1 MAGLV
6 ERLTEG
12 LPANLRA
19 SPGPDRSACRRA
31 AGKSGVPDREPP
43 NLPQFSPSACSG
55 AVAGRGTRGSML
67 RLLHTADVHL
77 GARHTDLGERAAI
90 LRERQFAAFKATI
103 DLAIAESVDL
113 VLIAGD
119 LFDSNTQPRRSVER
133 VAAELGRVARA
144 SIRTVIIPGTHD
156 LYDGASIYRS
166 YDLAAMARAGGDWIT
181 VLTPD
186 QPSVVFGPIDTVVHG
201 RVFDTKRAPRSP
213 LYGLDVSV
221 DRRATWKIGM
231 VHGSLLI
238 PGKTDNDEVVF
249 TEDEVA
255 RTGLDYL
262 ALGHWHSAIEG
273 RAGNVTYAYSGAPE
287 PVALDQ
293 DGAGQVLLVT
303 LDDRGPRRRI
313 SIEPR
318 WVGQTRC
325 ETLDLDISGIH
336 SQPDLINLLG
346 RNADSNLALRV
357 RLTGLY
363 PDDLDVDL
371 DEVERALAASFLRL
385 QVRDLSIPGAPDGPL
400 PPPDTVLGAF
410 VRGIEARIAALQ
422 SDAASGTRVRTV
434 AGIDDQEIRAVVPI
448 GAPVAESHS
457 AGLDSPSPADEIA
470 ELREVLRLGRHL
482 LEGRQVTL

>member
-1 MAGLV
+1 
-6 ERLTEG
+6 
-12 LPANLRA
+12 
-19 SPGPDRSACRRA
+19 
-31 AGKSGVPDREPP
+31 
-43 NLPQFSPSACSG
+43 
-55 AVAGRGTRGSML
+55 ML

-77 GARHTDLGERAAI
+77 GARHTDLGERAVI

-103 DLAIAESVDL
+103 DLAIVESVDL
-113 VLIAGD
+113 FLIAGD

-156 LYDGASIYRS
+156 VYDGASIYRS

-186 QPSVVFGPIDTVVHG
+186 EPSVVFPSIDAVVHG

-213 LYGLDVSV
+213 LYGLDVSM

-238 PGKTDNDEVVF
+238 PGKTDADEVVF

-255 RTGLDYL
+255 RSGLDYL

-273 RAGNVTYAYSGAPE
+273 RAGSVTYAYSGAPE

-293 DGAGQVLLVT
+293 DGAGHVLLVT
-303 LDDRGPRRRI
+303 LDDRGARRRV

-318 WVGQTRC
+318 RVGQTRT
-325 ETLDLDISGIH
+325 EMLELDVGAIH
-336 SQPDLINLLG
+336 SQPDLIDRLG
-346 RNADSNLALRV
+346 QRSDSNLALNV
-357 RLTGLY
+357 QLTGLY
-363 PDDLDVDL
+363 PDDLDLDL
-371 DEVERALAASFLRL
+371 DEVERALSPSFLRFRI
-385 QVRDLSIPGAPDGPL
+385 RDHSIPNVPDGPL

-410 VRGIEARIAALQ
+410 VRGIEARIAALESGSA
-422 SDAASGTRVRTV
+422 SDGTVGTGSAD
-434 AGIDDQEIRAVVPI
+434 AGSETQADVPLPA
-448 GAPVAESHS
+448 GVPV
-457 AGLDSPSPADEIA
+457 SPAVDPAGAGVNSVAAA
-470 ELREVLRLGRHL
+470 EELADLREVLRLGRHL